1 MKKGSSYCDD
11 VAKKLITLL
20 ERGAAP
26 WQKPW
31 AASTR
36 GTAPY
41 NIDSGRRYKGINSLN
56 LMTQPFEDPRW
67 MTFNQAN
74 AKGGHVRKHEKGTAI
89 QRWIFSD
96 AEAPETDGAHQRSD
110 QAQPEGKGRRPKMYF
125 TTVFNAEQV
134 SGIEPLQP
142 AQIDFDPI
150 ERADRIL
157 SLSGAIVKHDQR
169 DRAYY
174 AAVDDEIHLPARRQ
188 FHSAVEY
195 YATALHELAHWT
207 GHTSRLNRDLLHPFG
222 SEEYA
227 YEELCAEI
235 ASMMLGDEL
244 ALGHDPG
251 QHAAYVGSWIRV
263 IRDDAMAIF
272 RASNAAEKIRSYV
285 LDLGDSGAMPAED
298 QCLVVEEI
306 LDVLPPQYSVQAA
319 AQHA

>member
-1 MKKGSSYCDD
+1 MKKGSSYCDE

-74 AKGGHVRKHEKGTAI
+74 AKGARIRKNEKGTAI

-96 AEAPETDGAHQRSD
+96 AEAPENNAAPAPSD
-110 QAQPEGKGRRPKMYF
+110 QAEPEGKPRRAKMYF

-142 AQIDFDPI
+142 VQIDFDPI
-150 ERADRIL
+150 ERADLIL
-157 SLSGAIVKHDQR
+157 TSSGAIVKHDQR

-188 FHSAVEY
+188 FYSAVDY

-251 QHAAYVGSWIRV
+251 QHAAYVGSWIKV

-272 RASNAAEKIRSYV
+272 RASNAAEKIRSY
-285 LDLGDSGAMPAED
+285 LLALGDSGAVAADDHGEEAEKTED
-298 QCLVVEEI
+298 R
-306 LDVLPPQYSVQAA
+306 LPRPFWALTGGQQA
-319 AQHA
+319 

>member
-1 MKKGSSYCDD
+1 MKKGTSYCDE
-11 VAKKLITLL
+11 VAKKLIALL

-31 AASTR
+31 SASTR
-36 GTAPY
+36 GMAPY

-56 LMTQPFEDPRW
+56 LMTSPFEDPRW

-74 AKGGHVRKHEKGTAI
+74 AKGARIGKGEQGTAI
-89 QRWIFSD
+89 QRWVFSD
-96 AEAPETDGAHQRSD
+96 DDAPEVDDAHQGAD
-110 QAQPEGKGRRPKMYF
+110 QGQLAGKGRRPKMYF

-142 AQIDFDPI
+142 AQIDFDPV

-157 SLSGAIVKHDQR
+157 SLSGAIVQHDQR

-174 AAVDDEIHLPARRQ
+174 AALDDEIHLPARRQ
-188 FHSAVEY
+188 FHSAAQY

-207 GHTSRLNRDLLHPFG
+207 GHTSRLSRDLLHPFG
-222 SEEYA
+222 SPAYA

-244 ALGHDPG
+244 ALGHDPS
-251 QHAAYVGSWIRV
+251 QHAAYVGAWIKV
-263 IRDDAMAIF
+263 IRDDAMAVF
-272 RASNAAEKIRSYV
+272 RASSAAEKIRAYV
-285 LDLGDSGAMPAED
+285 LALGDGGTVLVEDSEVPAHVHVPCRQGNEATAGH
-298 QCLVVEEI
+298 
-306 LDVLPPQYSVQAA
+306 PA
-319 AQHA
+319 

>member
-1 MKKGSSYCDD
+1 MKKGPSYCDE
-11 VAKKLITLL
+11 VAKKLIALL

-41 NIDSGRRYKGINSLN
+41 NIDSGRRYKGINSLH

-74 AKGGHVRKHEKGTAI
+74 AKGGRIRKSEKGTAI

-96 AEAPETDGAHQRSD
+96 AETLENDGATLTSD
-110 QAQPEGKGRRPKMYF
+110 DSKAAGKGRRPKMYF

-134 SGIEPLQP
+134 CGIEPLQP

-157 SLSGAIVKHDQR
+157 TASGAIVKHDQR

-188 FHSAVEY
+188 FHSVVDY

-207 GHTSRLNRDLLHPFG
+207 GHTTRLNRDLLHPFG
-222 SEEYA
+222 SQDYA

-251 QHAAYVGSWIRV
+251 QHAAYVGSWIKV

-285 LDLGDSGAMPAED
+285 LELGVDEATPGD
-298 QCLVVEEI
+298 DRVLVADEMSHASR
-306 LDVLPPQYSVQAA
+306 PQYSQSNTEQQA
-319 AQHA
+319 